1 MSLDGA
7 ECVIDVLKVQSAR
20 GGSDDLP
27 LVFDIILAALVAIA
41 SKMGL
46 PGWSSLAVTMHS
58 GQTQPSRE
66 NKPSSDGVRR
76 SPNDFKPT
84 HSSWKHD
91 LHVLHFSM
99 VLFVRFPLHRHWL
112 AEVK

>member
-1 MSLDGA
+1 MSSADGA
-7 ECVIDVLKVQSAR
+7 ELVKVQSAR
-20 GGSDDLP
+20 GGSDGLP
-27 LVFDIILAALVAIA
+27 LVFATSLAALVAIA

-76 SPNDFKPT
+76 SPNDFRPT
-84 HSSWKHD
+84 HSS
-91 LHVLHFSM
+91 
-99 VLFVRFPLHRHWL
+99 
-112 AEVK
+112 